1 MEVQMKGIILYYS
14 KYGATKK
21 YASWLV
27 EETGFICVET
37 EKAKIQDVVQ
47 YDVIILAGG
56 IYATGI
62 GGIKFLRKYQDLLKG
77 KNVIVFCCG
86 ASPCEEKAFQQVKDF
101 NMKNISLNVP
111 FFYGRGAWDVD
122 SMSFVHR
129 KLISLLK
136 KMLAKKDPKDYEIWE
151 KALVEAGDAKA
162 DWTDKKYIK
171 PLLEYLNQ

>member
-1 MEVQMKGIILYYS
+1 MK
-14 KYGATKK
+14 
-21 YASWLV
+21 
-27 EETGFICVET
+27 
-37 EKAKIQDVVQ
+37 
-47 YDVIILAGG
+47 
-56 IYATGI
+56 
-62 GGIKFLRKYQDLLKG
+62 
-77 KNVIVFCCG
+77 
-86 ASPCEEKAFQQVKDF
+86 SPISLGRFPDRRLINNAFRDISPP
-101 NMKNISLNVP
+101 MKNISLNVP

-171 PLLEYLNQ
+171 PLLEYLNK